1 MDREGAEVPEVGWCV
16 PGEDAGMEVLMG
28 SQDGFLT
35 KRLRNYS
42 TDRNNPVKPKA
53 LSGLS
58 PYLHFGQISAQ
69 RCALEARKVRS
80 TYPQVHKPFE
90 CSFLFLLPLV
100 HTCFVCSLKAVD
112 TFLEELIVRRE
123 LSDNFCYY
131 QPHYDSLEG
140 AWEWARKSLMDHAS
154 DKREHTYS

>member
-1 MDREGAEVPEVGWCV
+1 MDREGAEVPEVEWCV
-16 PGEDAGMEVLMG
+16 PGEDSGMEVLMG
-28 SQDGFLT
+28 RQEGFLT

-69 RCALEARKVRS
+69 RCALEARKVQK

-90 CSFLFLLPLV
+90 CSFLFPF
-100 HTCFVCSLKAVD
+100 TSCS
-112 TFLEELIVRRE
+112 R
-123 LSDNFCYY
+123 S
-131 QPHYDSLEG
+131 
-140 AWEWARKSLMDHAS
+140 
-154 DKREHTYS
+154 